1 MALMVDLNL
10 EFGKKK
16 EMMPMQPDV
25 SNQVRDLSGRIRTM
39 EDVLANI
46 RKKIQLTDS
55 NLISRSKQI
64 EEEIKATYADIK
76 EIKAELNDLRDKA
89 AMMFRELRLRA
100 TSDDVKV
107 LQRYLEMWDPVKF
120 VTKNDVDAI
129 VDEKLRALGKGK

>member
-1 MALMVDLNL
+1 MVDLNL